1 MTALVGALCA
11 LGSAAGWALAT
22 VYLTK
27 GGDRFSVLSINFLKG
42 MFAFPFFV
50 LMLLWSPFELG
61 SVAQAHPGA
70 LGYLVISGLVGMT
83 LGDTIILSCFVRLGP
98 RITLVG
104 MSLVPFV
111 TSLIGY
117 FVLDEKLTWMGGLG
131 LIFTMMGL
139 LVMQQHQN
147 KSAGGKLGVV
157 SLWLLFGAIATQSL
171 SHIFTKLGQTPFS
184 SLEVS
189 FVRLGVGTGALLFI
203 PAAVRAL
210 LKDFKAPESKQPALG
225 QLAFAAFWG
234 TFVAF
239 WLVHQAF
246 AYTQAGI
253 VATLCATS
261 PLFVLPFSY
270 WIEKKAIAPAE
281 WAGAALAFVG
291 VVLLVGFGA

>member
-70 LGYLVISGLVGMT
+70 LGYLIISGLVGMT

-147 KSAGGKLGVV
+147 KSAIRYKVRGCGWVFGG
-157 SLWLLFGAIATQSL
+157 SM
-171 SHIFTKLGQTPFS
+171 
-184 SLEVS
+184 
-189 FVRLGVGTGALLFI
+189 
-203 PAAVRAL
+203 
-210 LKDFKAPESKQPALG
+210 
-225 QLAFAAFWG
+225 
-234 TFVAF
+234 
-239 WLVHQAF
+239 
-246 AYTQAGI
+246 
-253 VATLCATS
+253 CA
-261 PLFVLPFSY
+261 
-270 WIEKKAIAPAE
+270 K
-281 WAGAALAFVG
+281 
-291 VVLLVGFGA
+291 